1 MLSKTQLHKIR
12 QWRRLFSRLLGLLL
26 RTGLSLAK
34 STLIPLGLVASEASA
49 MDAAIQKNV
58 FRSG

>member
-12 QWRRLFSRLLGLLL
+12 QWRRHFSRLLGLLL

-34 STLIPLGLVASEASA
+34 STLIPLGLVASAASA

>member
-12 QWRRLFSRLLGLLL
+12 QWRRLFIRLLGLLL

-34 STLIPLGLVASEASA
+34 STLIPLRLVASAASA

>member
-1 MLSKTQLHKIR
+1 MLSKTQLRKIR

-34 STLIPLGLVASEASA
+34 STLIPLGLVASAASA